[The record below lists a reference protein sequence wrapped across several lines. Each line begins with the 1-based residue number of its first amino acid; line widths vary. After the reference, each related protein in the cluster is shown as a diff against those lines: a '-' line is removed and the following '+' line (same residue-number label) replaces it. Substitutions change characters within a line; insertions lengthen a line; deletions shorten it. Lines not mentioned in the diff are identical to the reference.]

1 MNKKKV
7 AVIGAGIAGLV
18 TIKSCLE
25 ENMEVVA
32 FEKSDSIGG
41 NWKFK
46 EREVSV
52 FRNTELSSSRY
63 ITGFSDFPISD
74 RYPHFLKHRQYLE
87 YLLDYAS
94 HFHLKEHIKFEVVVD
109 SLKRQ
114 GDKWLLVAT
123 KDGISETHE
132 FDAVAVC
139 TGLNEQP
146 NLPQFLNLEQFEG
159 EIVHSSLYKD
169 NTPYK
174 DKSVVVIGGGESGG
188 DQVNEISQV
197 AKSVTLSLRRGVFI
211 MPKLDR
217 DRMTL
222 PGDYFH
228 HRGTY
233 HLPPVLYERIE
244 AAIQSLFTLI
254 NRKKKAWQIRQKLI
268 QLSGGSYHQQFITK
282 SDTFMQALAKPNVSL
297 KPTLERFEPDGIV
310 FTDGSKVK
318 ADAVVFSSGFN
329 VHFPFLPIESKGW
342 DWRKLY
348 KKMFHPELPDLGFVG
363 FARPNIGSMPPI
375 MEMQARYFAGVASDR
390 LQLPEAKQMQS
401 IIAKDAKDSRKF
413 KPLVSDRI
421 TGIVSY
427 VPYMYE
433 LADLIGCRPA
443 LYKLI
448 SRPIVLWSV
457 LFGSVAAPHFRICG
471 SHANPAMLDEI
482 ERQGLQIWKL
492 KTLDEKLL
500 FAMFQIVWGLG
511 GLIGY
516 PFFKTLSYFPGFKTL
531 KPHLDF

>member
-7 AVIGAGIAGLV
+7 AVIGTGIAGLV
-18 TIKSCLE
+18 SIKSCLE
-25 ENMEVVA
+25 EGLEVIA
-32 FEKSDSIGG
+32 FEKSDYIGG

-46 EREVSV
+46 EDEVSV

-63 ITGFSDFPISD
+63 ITGFSDFPIPD
-74 RYPHFLKHRQYLE
+74 HYPHFLKHEQYLE
-87 YLLDYAS
+87 YLLDYAC
-94 HFHLKEHIKFEVVVD
+94 HFDLKQHIKFGVSVD

-114 GDKWLLVAT
+114 GAKWLLVAT
-123 KDGISETHE
+123 KGGKSEEYE

-139 TGLNEQP
+139 TGLNEEP
-146 NLPQFLNLEQFEG
+146 NMPNFPNIEQFKG
-159 EIVHSSLYKD
+159 KLTHSSLYKD

-211 MPKLDR
+211 MPKLD
-217 DRMTL
+217 DCMTL

-233 HLPPVLYERIE
+233 HFPPVLYERIE
-244 AAIQSLFTLI
+244 TAIQRLFTFA
-254 NRKKKAWQIRQKLI
+254 NRKQKSWQIRQKLI
-268 QLSGGSYHQQFITK
+268 KLSGGSYHQQFITK

-297 KPTLERFEPDGIV
+297 KTKLERFDSDCVV
-310 FTDGSKVK
+310 FSDGSKVK

-329 VHFPFLPIESKGW
+329 VYFPFLPIDSKNW

-348 KKMFHPELPDLGFVG
+348 KKIFHPELPDIGFVG

-375 MEMQARYFAGVASDR
+375 IEMQSRYFAGVVCGR
-390 LQLPEAKQMQS
+390 LQIPEPSQMQS
-401 IIAKDAKDSRKF
+401 TIEKDARNSRKF

-433 LADLIGCRPA
+433 LSELIGCRPI
-443 LYKLI
+443 LRKLI
-448 SRPIVLWSV
+448 SRPVVLWSV

-471 SHANPAMLDEI
+471 PHSNPAMLDEI
-482 ERQGLQIWKL
+482 ERQGLHIWKL
-492 KTLDEKLL
+492 KTLDEKFL
-500 FAMFQIVWGLG
+500 FLMFQLIWGLG
-511 GLIGY
+511 GLVGY
-516 PFFKTLSYFPGFKTL
+516 PFFKTLSYFPGLNFL
-531 KPHLDF
+531 KPRLDF

>member
-1 MNKKKV
+1 MKKKKV

-25 ENMEVVA
+25 EGIEVVA
-32 FEKSDSIGG
+32 FEKSDYIGG

-63 ITGFSDFPISD
+63 ITGFSDFPIPDS
-74 RYPHFLKHRQYLE
+74 YPHFLKHEQYLE
-87 YLLDYAS
+87 YLLDYAR
-94 HFHLKEHIKFEVVVD
+94 HFHLKEHIIFGIAVD
-109 SLKRQ
+109 SIKRQ

-123 KDGISETHE
+123 KNGQSETYK

-146 NLPQFLNLEQFEG
+146 NLPKFPNIEQFKG

-211 MPKLDR
+211 MPKLD
-217 DRMTL
+217 DTMTL

-228 HRGTY
+228 HRSTY
-233 HLPPVLYERIE
+233 HLPPVLYEGIE
-244 AAIQSLFTLI
+244 TAIQSMFTFI
-254 NRKKKAWQIRQKLI
+254 NRQKKSWQMRQKLI

-282 SDTFMQALAKPNVSL
+282 SDTFMKALAKPNVSL
-297 KPTLERFEPDGIV
+297 KPKLERFEPDGIV

-329 VHFPFLPIESKGW
+329 VCFPFLPIDSKGW

-348 KKMFHPELPDLGFVG
+348 KKIFHPDLPDIGFVG

-375 MEMQARYFAGVASDR
+375 MEMQSRYFAGVVSGR
-390 LQLPEAKQMQS
+390 LQLPEPTQMQS
-401 IIAKDAKDSRKF
+401 IIEKDAKDSRKL

-433 LADLIGCRPA
+433 LSDLIGCRPV

-448 SRPIVLWSV
+448 SRPVVLWSV

-471 SHANPAMLDEI
+471 PHANPAMLDEI
-482 ERQGLQIWKL
+482 VRQGLQIGKL

-500 FAMFQIVWGLG
+500 FVLFQIIWGLG
-511 GLIGY
+511 GLVGY
-516 PFFKTLSYFPGFKTL
+516 PLFKTLSYFPGFSVL
-531 KPHLDF
+531 KPRLDF

>member
-25 ENMEVVA
+25 ENLEAIA
-32 FEKSDSIGG
+32 FEKSDYIGG

-46 EREVSV
+46 EGEVSV

-63 ITGFSDFPISD
+63 ITGFSDFPIPEQ
-74 RYPHFLKHRQYLE
+74 YPHFLKHEQYLT
-87 YLLDYAS
+87 YLLDYAR
-94 HFHLKEHIKFEVVVD
+94 HFGLKERIKFGYRVD
-109 SLKRQ
+109 SLQQQ
-114 GDKWLLVAT
+114 GDKWLLTAT
-123 KDGISETHE
+123 KAGQTETYE
-132 FDAVAVC
+132 FDSVAVC
-139 TGLNEQP
+139 TGLNELP
-146 NLPQFLNLEQFEG
+146 NMPDFPDIDRFEG
-159 EIVHSSLYKD
+159 QLTHSSLYKD
-169 NTPYK
+169 NRPYQ

-211 MPKLDR
+211 MPKLDET
-217 DRMTL
+217 MTL

-228 HRGTY
+228 HRTTY

-244 AAIQSLFTLI
+244 TAIQRLFSFI
-254 NRKKKAWQIRQKLI
+254 NRDRKAWQIRRKLI

-282 SDTFMQALAKPNVSL
+282 SDTFMKALAKPNVFL
-297 KPTLERFEPDGIV
+297 KPKLERFEADGIV
-310 FTDGSKVK
+310 FADGSKVQ

-329 VHFPFLPIESKGW
+329 VRFPFLPIDSSNW
-342 DWRKLY
+342 DWRILY
-348 KKMFHPELPDLGFVG
+348 KKIFHPELPNLGFVG

-375 MEMQARYFAGVASDR
+375 MEMQARYFAGVASGR
-390 LQLPEAKQMQS
+390 LQLPPLAQMQS
-401 IIAKDAKDSRKF
+401 EIERDAQQSRRE

-433 LADLIGCRPA
+433 LSESIGCRPK
-443 LYKLI
+443 LSQLI
-448 SRPIVLWSV
+448 SRPMVLWSV
-457 LFGSVAAPHFRICG
+457 LFGSVAAPHFRISG
-471 SHANPAMLDEI
+471 AHANPAVLDRI
-482 ERQGLQIWKL
+482 EEQGLQIWKL

-500 FAMFQIVWGLG
+500 FTLFQIVWGLG
-511 GLIGY
+511 GLVGY
-516 PFFKTLSYFPGFKTL
+516 PLFKILSYVPGLKTL
-531 KPHLDF
+531 KPRLDF